1 MRSGMLKSFC
11 LAVLVGCM
19 MHPSEARGINT
30 FVPPSFAVPPAS
42 GRYDV
47 TSRQLMPGA
56 YTEAPQP
63 RMIAPPALTWT
74 ASGKVFQFLRR
85 QFSGNGSDR
94 VGVGGVPAVHDPV
107 SGSAIGQFGE
117 AYAQASPMGTTGI
130 APHGN
135 TVN

>member
-1 MRSGMLKSFC
+1 MRSWMLKAVY
-11 LAVLVGCM
+11 LAILGCSTSS
-19 MHPSEARGINT
+19 SEAKGIDT
-30 FVPPSFAVPPAS
+30 FVPPSFAMPSVS
-42 GRYDV
+42 EGYVV
-47 TSRQLMPGA
+47 TSRQGMSGA
-56 YTEAPQP
+56 YVEAPQP
-63 RMIAPPALTWT
+63 RIIVPPALTWT

-94 VGVGGVPAVHDPV
+94 AGLGGVPAVHDSV

>member
-1 MRSGMLKSFC
+1 MRSWMLKSLC
-11 LAVLVGCM
+11 LVVLSCSM
-19 MHPSEARGINT
+19 SPSEAKGINT
-30 FVPPSFAVPPAS
+30 FVPTSFAVPPAS

-47 TSRQLMPGA
+47 TSRQVMPGA
-56 YTEAPQP
+56 YIEAPQP
-63 RMIAPPALTWT
+63 RMIVPPALTWT

-94 VGVGGVPAVHDPV
+94 AGVGGVPAVHDPV
-107 SGSAIGQFGE
+107 SGSAIGQFAE
-117 AYAQASPMGTTGI
+117 AYAQASPMGMTGI

>member
-1 MRSGMLKSFC
+1 MLKSFC
-11 LAVLVGCM
+11 LAVLVGCT
-19 MHPSEARGINT
+19 MHPSEAMGINT

-47 TSRQLMPGA
+47 TPRQLMPGA

-117 AYAQASPMGTTGI
+117 AYAQASPMGMTGI
-130 APHGN
+130 TPHGN

>member
-1 MRSGMLKSFC
+1 MRSWMLKGFC
-11 LAVLVGCM
+11 LAVLGCSM
-19 MHPSEARGINT
+19 PPSEAKGINT
-30 FVPPSFAVPPAS
+30 FVPPAS

-47 TSRQLMPGA
+47 TSRQVMPGA
-56 YTEAPQP
+56 YIEAPQP
-63 RMIAPPALTWT
+63 RMIEPPALTWT

-94 VGVGGVPAVHDPV
+94 AGVGGVPAVHDPV

-130 APHGN
+130 APYGN

>member
-1 MRSGMLKSFC
+1 MRSWMLKGFC
-11 LAVLVGCM
+11 LVVLGCSM
-19 MHPSEARGINT
+19 SPSEAKGINT
-30 FVPPSFAVPPAS
+30 LGPPSFAVPPAS
-42 GRYDV
+42 GHYDV
-47 TSRQLMPGA
+47 TSRQVMPGA
-56 YTEAPQP
+56 YMEAPQP
-63 RMIAPPALTWT
+63 RIIVPPALTWT

-94 VGVGGVPAVHDPV
+94 AGVGGVPAMHDPV